1 MGIGR
6 AAKIAT
12 QGAKVLDK
20 TIEVGGKSIKTR
32 ELIEQMLKSNRSQAD
47 ISRAL
52 KEANVPFDDT
62 WLKNQITSM
71 KARNPVL
78 KPDKRMR
85 DWEASWTVEKGLN
98 EGKTW
103 DQIAEDLQTA
113 GFKDGLKRAEH
124 ARERYY
130 KRLEQSTPANVPPAV
145 IDNGESGPMAPEE
158 QEPVPAPSLWPPYVP
173 ALSGEGPRNV
183 QEELARL
190 LSMPEH
196 KKDKKWQEDV
206 DKARKLAYGEFS
218 KNLSEFRTVNEADP
232 VRNAQIDRM
241 LGLIE
246 SMKRLSP
253 SGARFMQAQEPTNV
267 DPEATRMP
275 QNLDVPLAPETEN

>member
-6 AAKIAT
+6 AAKLAA
-12 QGAKVLDK
+12 QGVKILDK

-52 KEANVPFDDT
+52 KEAKVPFDDT

-85 DWEASWTVEKGLN
+85 DWEASWYVEKGIN

-103 DQIAEDLQTA
+103 DQIGEDLRTA
-113 GFKDGLKRAEH
+113 GFKDGLKRAEW
-124 ARERYY
+124 AREQYY
-130 KRLEQSTPANVPPAV
+130 KRLEQNSPANVPPAV

-158 QEPVPAPSLWPPYVP
+158 QEPVFRPFD
-173 ALSGEGPRNV
+173 PRSV
-183 QEELARL
+183 YRKPTTLEEELADAEQVLADNKKTDEEWRAEFQEAANEGRRQFEERL
-190 LSMPEH
+190 KALRERA
-196 KKDKKWQEDV
+196 EAEV
-206 DKARKLAYGEFS
+206 D
-218 KNLSEFRTVNEADP
+218 ADP
-232 VRNAQIDRM
+232 RITEMVEMIR
-241 LGLIE
+241 
-246 SMKRLSP
+246 SMKAMP
-253 SGARFMQAQEPTNV
+253 SGARIMQAQGPTNT

-275 QNLDVPLAPETEN
+275 QNLDDPNWLNKPEDKD